1 MSERFCGLASWLG
14 LVEAVTRAL
23 CECLACAVTGATS
36 ATFNA
41 SAYSGTEYLLPYLT

>member
-23 CECLACAVTGATS
+23 CECLACAVRGATS
-36 ATFNA
+36 ATFSA
-41 SAYSGTEYLLPYLT
+41 SAYSKVPYLT